1 MAKTDLT
8 LADLIAGQEKSSA
21 QMSSFIKKQLDT
33 QLSAEKIAKE
43 SEKIES
49 ASLKSLTDK
58 SGDGLNSNIIKMKN
72 TIEKTNTLLERN
84 EIAKEVLDKVGDRR
98 EFKTIGQRV
107 GGVKENVKDFFTM
120 RGFLDKTGIVKRGS
134 GGMFSEAL
142 DAREDRQKYAQA
154 RISAGD
160 PTTRLHSEEG
170 ARKIFERQRGEQQ
183 ELVRQKNKLEG
194 DISKYRDLNISE
206 KTIES
211 SPEQKALMEL
221 APKFERV
228 DPSVRVERED
238 GTSLEESIEQ
248 KAIQEKQSDLLEQ
261 IEENTRATSEGE
273 LSVSSDEG
281 SGGGILSG
289 VGAGLAVLG
298 KGVGQL
304 GKGVGQGIK
313 GILVGLAQGIVAL
326 GTAVASG
333 VGAIG
338 LASLAGII
346 LAIAAA
352 IRIAAPGIKEFA
364 PVLMKLAEQ
373 IGIVAAV
380 IGDVFIEA
388 IKTLPEII
396 SSVSQGI
403 ATIVESISGAIIGT
417 IDAVTNSIERLAQI
431 DGSNLLSVGAGLV
444 AVAGGMAAFG
454 AAQAVA
460 GASNLVSNILSV
472 GQDNPM
478 EQLEKISKFGPNL
491 EKAGSGVKNLARGLT
506 EFSSIDPKS
515 IKAISALPVEKIAA
529 MGAIMNNANTVY
541 SNSSNNAQA
550 ALPERNKEQTNVVS
564 APTTNIKQTKNVV
577 VKQATRNPES
587 SLNQYLKTR
596 YAL

>member
-1 MAKTDLT
+1 MAKTELT

-21 QMSSFIKKQLDT
+21 QMSSFIKKQLDA

-43 SEKIES
+43 SESIES

-58 SGDGLNSNIIKMKN
+58 SGDGLNANIIKMKN
-72 TIEKTNTLLERN
+72 AIEKTNSLLERN
-84 EIAKEVLDKVGDRR
+84 EIAKEVLGNVGDRR
-98 EFKTIGQRV
+98 EFKTVGQRI
-107 GGVKENVKDFFTM
+107 GGVKDNVKDFFTM

-134 GGMFSEAL
+134 GGIFSEAL
-142 DAREDRQKYAQA
+142 DAREDRQKYAEA

-160 PTTRLHSEEG
+160 PTKNLFGEKG

-194 DISKYRDLNISE
+194 DIGNYRDLNISE
-206 KTIES
+206 NMIES
-211 SPEQKALMEL
+211 SPEQKALLAL
-221 APKFERV
+221 APKFEKV
-228 DPSVRVERED
+228 DPSVRVKRED
-238 GTSLEESIEQ
+238 ENSLEESIEQ
-248 KAIQEKQSDLLEQ
+248 TAIQEKQSDLLEQ
-261 IEENTRATSEGE
+261 IEENTRESSEGVT
-273 LSVSSDEG
+273 STSSDEG

-304 GKGVGQGIK
+304 GKGVGKGIK

-373 IGIVAAV
+373 IGIVAGV
-380 IGDVFIEA
+380 IGEVFIEA
-388 IKTLPEII
+388 IKSLPEII
-396 SSVSQGI
+396 SSVAEGI
-403 ATIVESISGAIIGT
+403 GTIVDSISGAIIGT
-417 IDAVTNSIERLAQI
+417 VEAVTNSIERLAQI

-444 AVAGGMAAFG
+444 AIAGGMAAFG

-472 GQDNPM
+472 GQDNPI
-478 EQLEKISKFGPNL
+478 EQLEKISTFGPNL
-491 EKAGSGVKNLARGLT
+491 EKAGTGVKTLASGLT
-506 EFSSIDPKS
+506 EFSSIDPSS
-515 IKAISALPVEKIAA
+515 IKAISELPVEKIAA

-541 SNSSNNAQA
+541 ANSGNNAKA
-550 ALPERNKEQTNVVS
+550 SLPEKSQAQTSVVS

-577 VKQATRNPES
+577 VKQAIRNPES